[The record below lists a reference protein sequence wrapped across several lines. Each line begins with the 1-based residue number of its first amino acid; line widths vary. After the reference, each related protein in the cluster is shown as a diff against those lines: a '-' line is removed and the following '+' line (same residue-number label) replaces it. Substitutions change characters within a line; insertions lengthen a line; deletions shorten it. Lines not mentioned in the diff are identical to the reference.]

1 MHRRKKLPIQKLPPS
16 QTTPSTSSLNSED
29 VGDEEDAGE
38 KFERELK
45 WCIEQLNAS
54 LSTSDS
60 MKKIYSEHLRA
71 LQTLQNAKAPMAKK
85 RQVMSMTLG
94 NYREK
99 MKEEKAKF
107 VAESTRKAR
116 LQPQCSP
123 ETKSVFLR
131 KVAVSNKDSSSDV
144 PASIAEFKFNFSID
158 HEDS

>member
-1 MHRRKKLPIQKLPPS
+1 MHRRKKLPVQKLPPS

-29 VGDEEDAGE
+29 AGDEEDAGE
-38 KFERELK
+38 KFERELT

-54 LSTSDS
+54 LSKIDS
-60 MKKIYSEHLRA
+60 KKKNYSEHLRA
-71 LQTLQNAKAPMAKK
+71 LQTLQSAKAPLAKK

-107 VAESTRKAR
+107 VAESTQKTR
-116 LQPQCSP
+116 LQPQSSP

-131 KVAVSNKDSSSDV
+131 KVAVPNKDSSSGV
-144 PASIAEFKFNFSID
+144 PASVTEFKFNFSID
-158 HEDS
+158 PEDS

>member
-1 MHRRKKLPIQKLPPS
+1 MHRRKKLPVQKLPPS
-16 QTTPSTSSLNSED
+16 QTTPSTSFLNSEG

-54 LSTSDS
+54 LSETDP
-60 MKKIYSEHLRA
+60 KKSHSEHLRA
-71 LQTLQNAKAPMAKK
+71 LQTLQSAKAPMAKK

-99 MKEEKAKF
+99 MKDEKAKF
-107 VAESTRKAR
+107 VAECTQKAR
-116 LQPQCSP
+116 LQPQRSP

-131 KVAVSNKDSSSDV
+131 KVAVPNKDSSDV
-144 PASIAEFKFNFSID
+144 PSSTAEFKFNFSID
-158 HEDS
+158 PEDS

>member
-38 KFERELK
+38 KFERELR
-45 WCIEQLNAS
+45 WCIEQLSAS
-54 LSTSDS
+54 LSKTDS
-60 MKKIYSEHLRA
+60 KKKNHAEHLRA
-71 LQTLQNAKAPMAKK
+71 LQTLQSAKAPLAKK
-85 RQVMSMTLG
+85 RQVMSLTLG

-99 MKEEKAKF
+99 MREEKAKF
-107 VAESTRKAR
+107 VAESTQKAR

-131 KVAVSNKDSSSDV
+131 KVAVPNRDCTSDAS
-144 PASIAEFKFNFSID
+144 ASITEFKFNFSVD
-158 HEDS
+158 PEDS